1 MQQGPLCAEPV
12 EGVACFL
19 ESIQIS
25 IPEDESSGLRARM
38 GQYSGHVIGTVR
50 DAIKEGFLQWSPRIM
65 LAVYNVDIQA
75 SSNTPVNHANFVA
88 EVLGKVYAVV
98 TKRRGRITAEEM
110 REGSPFFIVSATLPV
125 VESFGFAEEIRKR
138 TSGAASP
145 QLIFAGYEI
154 LDQDPF
160 WVPQT
165 EEELEDFGDTA
176 ERENVAKKYVD
187 GIRTRKVYSI

>member
-1 MQQGPLCAEPV
+1 M
-12 EGVACFL
+12 
-19 ESIQIS
+19 
-25 IPEDESSGLRARM
+25 
-38 GQYSGHVIGTVR
+38 
-50 DAIKEGFLQWSPRIM
+50 
-65 LAVYNVDIQA
+65 
-75 SSNTPVNHANFVA
+75 
-88 EVLGKVYAVV
+88 V

-110 REGSPFFIVSATLPV
+110 REGSPFFTVSATLPV

-165 EEELEDFGDTA
+165 EEELEDFGEIA
-176 ERENVAKKYVD
+176 ERENIAKKYVN
-187 GIRTRKVYSI
+187 GIRTRKVCIHMLRKMLSLGIVCGKKDFKGSREAEDVKEMMGG

>member
-1 MQQGPLCAEPV
+1 
-12 EGVACFL
+12 
-19 ESIQIS
+19 
-25 IPEDESSGLRARM
+25 
-38 GQYSGHVIGTVR
+38 
-50 DAIKEGFLQWSPRIM
+50 M

-75 SSNTPVNHANFVA
+75 SSSPTHKNRVDSIA

-110 REGSPFFIVSATLPV
+110 REGSPFFTISATLPV
-125 VESFGFAEEIRKR
+125 IESFGFAEEIRKR

-165 EEELEDFGDTA
+165 EEELEDFGETA

-187 GIRTRKVYSI
+187 GIRTRKVISRNELSKFRDCLWRGRF

>member
-1 MQQGPLCAEPV
+1 MPSKMV
-12 EGVACFL
+12 
-19 ESIQIS
+19 
-25 IPEDESSGLRARM
+25 
-38 GQYSGHVIGTVR
+38 
-50 DAIKEGFLQWSPRIM
+50 
-65 LAVYNVDIQA
+65 
-75 SSNTPVNHANFVA
+75 SSNGVHVSCSQYTTSTSKLQVPTLTTPTPHKTANRCFIA

-110 REGSPFFIVSATLPV
+110 REGSPFFTISATLPV
-125 VESFGFAEEIRKR
+125 IESFGFAEEIRKR

-145 QLIFAGYEI
+145 QLIFAGYEV

-176 ERENVAKKYVD
+176 ERENVARRYVD
-187 GIRTRKVYSI
+187 GIRSRKGLFVERKILRGAEKQKTLKR

>member
-25 IPEDESSGLRARM
+25 ISEDESSGLRARM

-75 SSNTPVNHANFVA
+75 SSNTTVNHANFVA

-187 GIRTRKVYSI
+187 GIRTRKV

>member
-75 SSNTPVNHANFVA
+75 SSNTAVNHANFVA

-187 GIRTRKVYSI
+187 GIRTRKV

>member
-1 MQQGPLCAEPV
+1 
-12 EGVACFL
+12 
-19 ESIQIS
+19 
-25 IPEDESSGLRARM
+25 
-38 GQYSGHVIGTVR
+38 
-50 DAIKEGFLQWSPRIM
+50 M

-75 SSNTPVNHANFVA
+75 SSSPTHKNRVDSIA

-110 REGSPFFIVSATLPV
+110 REGSPFFTISATLPV
-125 VESFGFAEEIRKR
+125 IESFGFAEEIRKR

-165 EEELEDFGDTA
+165 EEELEDFGETA

-187 GIRTRKVYSI
+187 GIRTRKVFPVVNCLILGFICGEEDLERSREAEDVEEMRLKG